1 MSDSFSFTDDD
12 APDEFGGTF
21 DGSFEA
27 FGGTFDA
34 PFEPAIDAPFELAF
48 DAPLEPAF
56 GTGAA
61 FQAGGPAFGATDAA
75 FEDAPGAV
83 EAEPE
88 AAPEAVAPAA
98 AAAKRGRRAR
108 SAGRVKDSLL
118 LGLHVTPRQVFG
130 VLVRPTAD
138 GYEPLR
144 QFVRS
149 RAASDGTSVSG
160 GIDTGAFT
168 PDLDETVGSDVQ
180 FGGVGQIDLS
190 AEFAGLSGDSE
201 MSFDAM
207 LDPAASA
214 QASVRA
220 QPVIYEIRDIL
231 EECAQSGFAK
241 PALAFVVGAPDVDY
255 AEITV
260 VPDPKKAKKAPAKKA
275 KAGAAPAAAKAEG
288 AVKRERLV
296 ALLQKEFP
304 AADTERTAFVPMTPR
319 DGQQRYFA
327 VMPAL
332 SEPVAPSLFML
343 REQAQ
348 HRKTQFRTL
357 EAEVPLLIGL
367 ARMTMPAEPNEN
379 TALVRVG
386 SEDTV
391 VLLLAGGQLHHYEMM
406 QSVTAFDGP
415 DTICSRVLLQQD
427 VQGIGTVHNVIV
439 MAEEREREL
448 VQGFA
453 AFYPEARV
461 ETLREGMARLGLV
474 GPYGPLAPSL
484 VEATGAALAGHLR
497 PVRGKGPFED
507 ASLLPVALTRKSRQF
522 AFTFAWHTLV
532 AAVLLFMS
540 VLYFMYS
547 YTQQKAEIAEAQQR
561 LAEYPPETR
570 MSAPELQA
578 RIDSLNTRKAEMTAS
593 LVALDSLLIG
603 TDLWTQTLLR
613 TTRAAAQTG
622 GVWIE
627 EMTPAGQELQIH
639 GYATNRARVVG
650 LAQRLE
656 ATINEVTFQALR
668 EIPVFEYRM
677 TLALP
682 NELPQISRVMRE
694 AAGET
699 LPAAAPLPL
708 AGLSGG
714 PSGSTPPAA
723 APAAPAA
730 APAAPA
736 AATPDAAA
744 DPAATGP

>member
-1 MSDSFSFTDDD
+1 M
-12 APDEFGGTF
+12 
-21 DGSFEA
+21 
-27 FGGTFDA
+27 
-34 PFEPAIDAPFELAF
+34 
-48 DAPLEPAF
+48 
-56 GTGAA
+56 
-61 FQAGGPAFGATDAA
+61 
-75 FEDAPGAV
+75 
-83 EAEPE
+83 
-88 AAPEAVAPAA
+88 
-98 AAAKRGRRAR
+98 
-108 SAGRVKDSLL
+108 
-118 LGLHVTPRQVFG
+118 
-130 VLVRPTAD
+130 
-138 GYEPLR
+138 
-144 QFVRS
+144 
-149 RAASDGTSVSG
+149 
-160 GIDTGAFT
+160 
-168 PDLDETVGSDVQ
+168 
-180 FGGVGQIDLS
+180 
-190 AEFAGLSGDSE
+190 
-201 MSFDAM
+201 
-207 LDPAASA
+207 
-214 QASVRA
+214 
-220 QPVIYEIRDIL
+220 
-231 EECAQSGFAK
+231 
-241 PALAFVVGAPDVDY
+241 
-255 AEITV
+255 
-260 VPDPKKAKKAPAKKA
+260 
-275 KAGAAPAAAKAEG
+275 
-288 AVKRERLV
+288 KRERLV
-296 ALLQKEFP
+296 ALLQKEYP
-304 AADTERTAFVPMTPR
+304 AADVERTAFVPMTPR
-319 DGQQRYFA
+319 DGHQRYFA
-327 VMPAL
+327 VMPAT

-357 EAEVPLLIGL
+357 EAEVPLLVGL

-386 SEDTV
+386 SEDTI

-427 VQGIGTVHNVIV
+427 VQGVGTIHNVIV

-497 PVRGKGPFED
+497 PAKGKGPFED
-507 ASLLPVALTRKSRQF
+507 ASLMPAALLRARRQF
-522 AFTFAWHTLV
+522 QFTFAWHTLV

-547 YTQQKAEIAEAQQR
+547 YTQQKEEIAAAEQR

-593 LVALDSLLIG
+593 LVAMDSLLID

-627 EMTPAGQELQIH
+627 EMTPAGAELQLH
-639 GYATNRARVVG
+639 GYATNRARVVSM
-650 LAQRLE
+650 AQRLE

-668 EIPVFEYRM
+668 EVPVFEYRM

-682 NELPQISRVMRE
+682 HELPQIARVMRE

-708 AGLSGG
+708 AGLSGTG
-714 PSGSTPPAA
+714 PTGSTTAAPPAA
-723 APAAPAA
+723 AAA
-730 APAAPA
+730 APAEPA
-736 AATPDAAA
+736 AEPAPDA
-744 DPAATGP
+744 GP